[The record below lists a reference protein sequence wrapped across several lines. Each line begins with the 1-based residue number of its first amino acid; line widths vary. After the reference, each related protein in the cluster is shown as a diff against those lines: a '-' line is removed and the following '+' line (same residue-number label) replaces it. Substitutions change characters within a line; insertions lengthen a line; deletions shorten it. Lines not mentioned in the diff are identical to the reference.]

1 MAIETVLAAM
11 CKCTMGVSPGSL
23 MVLPEKMVL
32 IEGKPAANIMDNKPM
47 VNITSFITC
56 TAVPPPAGP
65 LPCAPAPVG
74 PWFPGSPTVCIRHQP
89 ALSNS
94 SKLICGR
101 GGVIS
106 IINPGATKV
115 MVR

>member
-1 MAIETVLAAM
+1 MAIETVMSAM
-11 CKCTMGVSPGSL
+11 CQCTMGAAPTPL
-23 MVLPEKMVL
+23 MVLPDKMVL
-32 IEGKPAANIMDNKPM
+32 IEGRPAANIMDNKPS
-47 VNITSFITC
+47 VNIMPFGMC
-56 TAVPPPAGP
+56 RVVPNVPTFCVP
-65 LPCAPAPVG
+65 APAG
-74 PWFPGSPTVCIRHQP
+74 PWFPGSPTVCIKNQP

>member
-1 MAIETVLAAM
+1 M
-11 CKCTMGVSPGSL
+11 
-23 MVLPEKMVL
+23 
-32 IEGKPAANIMDNKPM
+32 PAANIMDNKPM
-47 VNITSFITC
+47 VNVMSFGICSAIPNAPT
-56 TAVPPPAGP
+56 
-65 LPCAPAPVG
+65 PCIPAPAG
-74 PWFPGSPTVCIRHQP
+74 PWFPGSPTVCIRNQP

-106 IINPGATKV
+106 ITSPGATKV